1 MSAVKN
7 TRKRK
12 LPEGSLSKAN
22 KSRKKK
28 KQLHEKDE
36 ELAPDKRENAEHA
49 QLLDSVTGQIK
60 KLLPFEEEEEK
71 TTEGT
76 KEHDSSVGASEELE
90 REDTKGIDKLAAA
103 EYLVL
108 WETDRRKWSFK
119 KKTQYWL
126 LQNMYDKK
134 KVLYIIHISL
144 SIM

>member
-12 LPEGSLSKAN
+12 LPEGSLSKGN

-28 KQLHEKDE
+28 KQVHEKDE

-60 KLLPFEEEEEK
+60 KLLPFEEEEEEK

-76 KEHDSSVGASEELE
+76 KEHDSSEELE
-90 REDTKGIDKLAAA
+90 REGIDKLAAA

-134 KVLYIIHISL
+134 KVLYIIHISP